1 MVLWERHQPRNWQQ
15 WNRRH
20 TRDLGVHLL
29 RGSRRSHN
37 TAHQQLQP
45 SPPPPILGAAMNP
58 LSPSLLQSATDIPVM
73 VGFSGGLDSTVLLH
87 LLVNAPGR
95 QPGSLRALHVHH
107 GLQTA
112 ADDWQQHCTNLCA
125 QWNIQ
130 LRVVH
135 VDVPRDAGQGLE
147 AAARDARHAAFKAH
161 LREGEWLALA
171 HHQDDQAETFLLRAL
186 RGASVDGLA
195 AMQAKRSFGT
205 NTLWRPLLQ
214 VARSALEAY
223 ASQHQLHW
231 IEDPSNGS
239 VDFDRNFLR
248 LQVLPLLRQRWP
260 HAGAAMARS
269 AELAA
274 QAAALLHEDDAGLL
288 QRCLSTENALLLS
301 ELEQLATSQQSR
313 VLRLWAKQQGL
324 PALPAKGVQAIQQQL
339 LAAGH
344 DQQAEFRWQ
353 QARIV
358 RWRDQL
364 HATAV
369 IKPWPEGWTRHWDGA
384 QPVDLP
390 DGGKL
395 LLHGA
400 KAFDEPLQLRQ
411 RHGGERIQLPGRS
424 HSHQLKHC
432 LQQVDVPPWLRAQM
446 PLLCADGKVL
456 AAADRVI
463 SASLQAWLQ
472 ARGASLQWLPPDPVN

>member
-1 MVLWERHQPRNWQQ
+1 
-15 WNRRH
+15 
-20 TRDLGVHLL
+20 
-29 RGSRRSHN
+29 
-37 TAHQQLQP
+37 
-45 SPPPPILGAAMNP
+45 
-58 LSPSLLQSATDIPVM
+58 
-73 VGFSGGLDSTVLLH
+73 
-87 LLVNAPGR
+87 
-95 QPGSLRALHVHH
+95 
-107 GLQTA
+107 
-112 ADDWQQHCTNLCA
+112 
-125 QWNIQ
+125 
-130 LRVVH
+130 
-135 VDVPRDAGQGLE
+135 
-147 AAARDARHAAFKAH
+147 
-161 LREGEWLALA
+161 
-171 HHQDDQAETFLLRAL
+171 AL
-186 RGASVDGLA
+186 RGAGVDGLA
-195 AMQAKRSFGT
+195 AMQAERSFGT
-205 NTLWRPLLQ
+205 NILWRPLLQ
-214 VARSALEAY
+214 VARSALETY
-223 ASQHQLHW
+223 ASQHQLQW

-239 VDFDRNFLR
+239 ADFDRNFLR

-260 HAGAAMARS
+260 HAAAAMARS

-274 QAAALLHEDDAGLL
+274 QAVALLHEDDAGLL
-288 QRCLSTENALLLS
+288 QRCQGTENALLLS

-324 PALPAKGVQAIQQQL
+324 PALPANGVQAIQQQL

-369 IKPWPEGWTRHWDGA
+369 IKPWPEGWTRHWDGT

-432 LQQVDVPPWLRAQM
+432 LQQVGVPPWLRAQM

-463 SASLQAWLQ
+463 SAPLQAWLQ

>member
-1 MVLWERHQPRNWQQ
+1 
-15 WNRRH
+15 
-20 TRDLGVHLL
+20 
-29 RGSRRSHN
+29 
-37 TAHQQLQP
+37 
-45 SPPPPILGAAMNP
+45 MNP
-58 LSPSLLQSATDIPVM
+58 LSSSLLQPATDIPVM

-87 LLVNAPGR
+87 LLANAPGR
-95 QPGSLRALHVHH
+95 QPASLRALHVHH
-107 GLQTA
+107 GLQKA
-112 ADDWQQHCTNLCA
+112 ADDWQEHCTNLCA
-125 QWNIQ
+125 QWDIPLQ
-130 LRVVH
+130 VVH

-186 RGASVDGLA
+186 RGAGVDGLA
-195 AMQAKRSFGT
+195 AMQAQRSFGI

-214 VARSALEAY
+214 VARSALETY
-223 ASQHQLHW
+223 ASQHQLQW
-231 IEDPSNGS
+231 IEDPSNSS

-260 HAGAAMARS
+260 HASAAMARS
-269 AELAA
+269 AELAS
-274 QAAALLHEDDAGLL
+274 QAAALLHENDANLL
-288 QRCLSTENALLLS
+288 LRCLSAGNALQLT
-301 ELEQLATSQQSR
+301 ELNQLAAPQQTR

-324 PALPAKGVQAIQQQL
+324 PALPANGVLAIQQQL
-339 LAAGH
+339 MAAGH

-364 HATAV
+364 HAV
-369 IKPWPEGWTRHWDGA
+369 PLIKPWPEGWTREWDGA
-384 QPVDLP
+384 EPVELP

-395 LLHGA
+395 LLRGA
-400 KAFDEPLQLRQ
+400 DAFDEPLQLRQ

-432 LQQVDVPPWLRAQM
+432 LQQADVPPWLRAQL
-446 PLLCADGKVL
+446 PLLCIGDSVL

-463 SASLQAWLQ
+463 SAPLQDWLQ
-472 ARGASLQWLPPDPVN
+472 VRSASLEWQSPDPVN